1 MVPVMAD
8 TAPTDAG
15 TAGDAI
21 LDVDLLAFERGDA
34 AARAAVV
41 DGVMRSLATGFVY
54 CSHDLAAD
62 LLDTAYGML
71 AEFFALP
78 GEAKARWSAP
88 GSHGQTGYT
97 GVLVEAAADAEH
109 PDWKEMLNWGRD
121 LPAGHPLRRR
131 YPHQYADQVLP
142 DADVPGI
149 AQVLTTFHVRLAAL
163 QQRFLRIV
171 AVGLGAD
178 DGYFDSMVRDGATL
192 SRAIRYPP
200 MSQSPGGVDGPHV
213 WAAAHGDINLVTA
226 LPRATARGLQVRV
239 GAAGTTEE
247 RWIDAAP
254 PPDHVVLNAGLMLER
269 ITNGRIE
276 AGWHRVV
283 ADADH
288 PGDRLSVVQFL
299 HPTPWTV
306 LAPLVTCVDGARP
319 QRWAPIEAGA
329 LLDQVLYDINLV
341 EDARRVR

>member
-1 MVPVMAD
+1 MDLVMVA
-8 TAPTDAG
+8 TAPTPAG
-15 TAGDAI
+15 PAGDEI
-21 LDVDLLAFERGDA
+21 LDVDLLAFEQGDA

-41 DGVMRSLATGFVY
+41 DGVMRSLATGFVF
-54 CSHDLAAD
+54 CSHDLPAD

-78 GEAKARWSAP
+78 GEAKARWAAP

-97 GVLVEAAADAEH
+97 GLLVETAADAEV

-142 DADVPGI
+142 ERDVPGI
-149 AQVLTTFHVRLAAL
+149 TEVLTVFHERLAQL

-178 DGYFDSMVRDGATL
+178 EGYFDSMARDGATL

-200 MSQSPGGVDGPHV
+200 MSESPEGVGGPHV
-213 WAAAHGDINLVTA
+213 WAAGHGDINLVTA
-226 LPRATARGLQVRV
+226 LPRATAKGLQVRV
-239 GAAGTTEE
+239 DDVAAGDE
-247 RWIDAAP
+247 RWIDVVP
-254 PPDHVVLNAGLMLER
+254 PHDHVVLNSGLMLER

-306 LAPLVTCVDGARP
+306 LAPLVSCVDRDRP

-329 LLDQVLYDINLV
+329 MLDQVLYDINLV
-341 EDARRVR
+341 EDARRL